1 MVKVH
6 AFTLG
11 PLQSN
16 SYLLADEVTREGLLF
31 DPGME
36 SEPVAEALARERLTL
51 TAIINTHGHFD
62 HVFGNAYFKAKTGA
76 PLLMHRADLD
86 LVKRLEEQ
94 SLYFGFRA
102 TPSPLPDRFLEEGD
116 EVRVGGIRLR
126 VLHTPGHSPGGICLV
141 TDGTAFV
148 GDTLS
153 AGSIGRTDLPGGSAE
168 TLLTS
173 IREKLLT
180 LPDDT
185 VIYPGHGPATTIG
198 HERRHNP
205 FLTGRVPLFDL

>member
-1 MVKVH
+1 VKVH
-6 AFTLG
+6 AFMVG

-16 SYLLADEVTREGLLF
+16 SYLLADEVTREAALF

-36 SEPVAEALARERLTL
+36 SEPVADVLARERLTV

-102 TPSPLPDRFLEEGD
+102 TPSPPPDRFLEEGD

-148 GDTLS
+148 GDTLF

>member
-1 MVKVH
+1 VKVH

-11 PLQSN
+11 PIQSN
-16 SYLLADEVTREGLLF
+16 AYLLADEATRETALF

-36 SEPVAEALARERLTL
+36 SEPVAEVLVRERLTL
-51 TAIINTHGHFD
+51 TAILNTHGHFD

-94 SLYFGFRA
+94 SMYFGFRA
-102 TPSPLPDRFLEEGD
+102 TPSPPPDRFLEEGD
-116 EVRVGGIRLR
+116 LVQVGGIRLR

-141 TDGTAFV
+141 TEGTAFV
-148 GDTLS
+148 GDTLF

-168 TLLTS
+168 TLLAS
-173 IREKLLT
+173 IREKLMT

-185 VIYPGHGPATTIG
+185 VVYPGHGPATTIG

-205 FLTGRVPLFDL
+205 FLTGRVSLFDL

>member
-1 MVKVH
+1 MKVH
-6 AFTLG
+6 AFTVG
-11 PLQSN
+11 PVQSN
-16 SYLLADEVTREGLLF
+16 SYLLADEATREAALF

-36 SEPVAEALARERLTL
+36 SEPVAEVLARERLTL

-102 TPSPLPDRFLEEGD
+102 TPSPPPDRFLEEGD

-148 GDTLS
+148 GDTLF

-205 FLTGRVPLFDL
+205 FLTGRVSLFDL

>member
-1 MVKVH
+1 MKVH
-6 AFTLG
+6 AFTVG
-11 PLQSN
+11 PLESN
-16 SYLLADEVTREGLLF
+16 SYLVVDEATREAALV

-36 SEPVAEALARERLTL
+36 SEPIADLLTRERLTV

-62 HVFGNAYFKAKTGA
+62 HVFGNAYFKAKAGA
-76 PLLMHRADLD
+76 PLLMHRADLE

-102 TPSPLPDRFLEEGD
+102 TPSPSPDRFLEEGD
-116 EVRVGGIRLR
+116 EVRVGEIRLR

-141 TDGTAFV
+141 TEGAAFV
-148 GDTLS
+148 GDTLF

-168 TLLTS
+168 ELLTS
-173 IREKLLT
+173 IREKLLV
-180 LPDDT
+180 LPDET
-185 VIYPGHGPATTIG
+185 VLYPGHGPATTIG

>member
-16 SYLLADEVTREGLLF
+16 SYLCADEATREGLLF

-102 TPSPLPDRFLEEGD
+102 TPSPAPDRFLEEGD
-116 EVRVGGIRLR
+116 EVRVGGTRLR

-141 TDGTAFV
+141 TEGTAFV
-148 GDTLS
+148 GDTLF
-153 AGSIGRTDLPGGSAE
+153 AGSIGRTDLPGGSVEA
-168 TLLTS
+168 LLAS

-185 VIYPGHGPATTIG
+185 VIYPGHGPPTTIG
-198 HERRHNP
+198 HERRYNP
-205 FLTGRVPLFDL
+205 FLTGRIPLLDL

>member
-1 MVKVH
+1 
-6 AFTLG
+6 
-11 PLQSN
+11 
-16 SYLLADEVTREGLLF
+16 SYLLADEVTREAALF

-36 SEPVAEALARERLTL
+36 SEAVADVLARERLTV

-102 TPSPLPDRFLEEGD
+102 TPSPPPDRFLEEGD

-148 GDTLS
+148 GDTLF

-205 FLTGRVPLFDL
+205 FLTGRVSLFDL

>member
-1 MVKVH
+1 MKVH
-6 AFTLG
+6 AFLVG
-11 PLQSN
+11 PLQTN
-16 SYLLADEVTREGLLF
+16 SYLLADEATREAALL

-36 SEPVAEALARERLTL
+36 SEPVAEVLARERLTL
-51 TAIINTHGHFD
+51 TSIINTHGHFD

-76 PLLMHRADLD
+76 PLLMHRADLE
-86 LVKRLEEQ
+86 LVKSLEEQ

-116 EVRVGGIRLR
+116 QVRVGGIQLA

-141 TDGTAFV
+141 TGRTAFV
-148 GDTLS
+148 GDTLF

-180 LPDDT
+180 LPDET
-185 VIYPGHGPATTIG
+185 VVYPGHGPATTIG

-205 FLTGRVPLFDL
+205 FLTGRAPLFDL

>member
-1 MVKVH
+1 MKVH
-6 AFTLG
+6 AFTVG

-16 SYLLADEVTREGLLF
+16 SYLLADEVTREAALF

-36 SEPVAEALARERLTL
+36 SEAVADVLARERLTV

-102 TPSPLPDRFLEEGD
+102 TPSPPPDRFLEEGD

-148 GDTLS
+148 GDTLF

>member
-1 MVKVH
+1 MKVH
-6 AFTLG
+6 AFTVG

-16 SYLLADEVTREGLLF
+16 SYLLTDEVTREAALF

-36 SEPVAEALARERLTL
+36 SEPVADVLARERLTV

-86 LVKRLEEQ
+86 LVRRLEEQ

-102 TPSPLPDRFLEEGD
+102 TPSPPPDRFLEEGD

-148 GDTLS
+148 GDTLF

>member
-1 MVKVH
+1 MV
-6 AFTLG
+6 G

-16 SYLLADEVTREGLLF
+16 SYLLADEVTREAALF

-36 SEPVAEALARERLTL
+36 SEPVADVLARERLTV

-102 TPSPLPDRFLEEGD
+102 TPSPPPDRFLEEGD

-148 GDTLS
+148 GDTLF

>member
-1 MVKVH
+1 MNVH
-6 AFTLG
+6 AFTVG

-16 SYLLADEVTREGLLF
+16 SYLLADEVTREAALF

-36 SEPVAEALARERLTL
+36 SEAVADVLARERLTV

-102 TPSPLPDRFLEEGD
+102 TPSPPPDRFLEEGD

-148 GDTLS
+148 GDTLF

>member
-1 MVKVH
+1 MKVH

-16 SYLLADEVTREGLLF
+16 SYLCADEATREGLLF

-102 TPSPLPDRFLEEGD
+102 TPSPAPDRFLEEGD
-116 EVRVGGIRLR
+116 EVRVGGTRLT

-148 GDTLS
+148 GDTLF

-205 FLTGRVPLFDL
+205 FLTGRVPLLDL

>member
-1 MVKVH
+1 MV
-6 AFTLG
+6 G

-16 SYLLADEVTREGLLF
+16 SYLLADEVTREAALF

-36 SEPVAEALARERLTL
+36 SEPVADILARERLIV

-102 TPSPLPDRFLEEGD
+102 TPSPPPDRFLEEGD

-148 GDTLS
+148 GDTLF

>member
-1 MVKVH
+1 MV
-6 AFTLG
+6 G

-16 SYLLADEVTREGLLF
+16 SYLLADEVTREAALF

-36 SEPVAEALARERLTL
+36 SESVADILARERLTV
-51 TAIINTHGHFD
+51 TAIVNTHGHFD

-102 TPSPLPDRFLEEGD
+102 TPSPPPDRFLEEGD

-126 VLHTPGHSPGGICLV
+126 VRHTPGHSPGGICLV

-148 GDTLS
+148 GDTLF

>member
-1 MVKVH
+1 MKVH
-6 AFTLG
+6 AFTVG

-16 SYLLADEVTREGLLF
+16 SYLLADEVTREAALF

-36 SEPVAEALARERLTL
+36 SEAVADVLARERLTV

-102 TPSPLPDRFLEEGD
+102 TPSPPPDRFLEEGD

-148 GDTLS
+148 GDTLF

-173 IREKLLT
+173 IRERLLT

-205 FLTGRVPLFDL
+205 FLTGRVSLFDL

>member
-1 MVKVH
+1 VKVH
-6 AFTLG
+6 AFTVG
-11 PLQSN
+11 PVQSN
-16 SYLLADEVTREGLLF
+16 SYLLADEATREAVLF

-36 SEPVAEALARERLTL
+36 SEPVAEVLARERLTL

-102 TPSPLPDRFLEEGD
+102 TPSPPPDRFLEEGD

-148 GDTLS
+148 GDTLF

>member
-1 MVKVH
+1 MV
-6 AFTLG
+6 G

-16 SYLLADEVTREGLLF
+16 SYLLADEVTREAALF

-36 SEPVAEALARERLTL
+36 SESVADILARERLIV

-102 TPSPLPDRFLEEGD
+102 TPSPPPDRFLEEGD

-126 VLHTPGHSPGGICLV
+126 VLHTPGHSAGGICLV

-148 GDTLS
+148 GDTLF

>member
-1 MVKVH
+1 VKVH
-6 AFTLG
+6 AFTVG
-11 PLQSN
+11 PLESN
-16 SYLLADEVTREGLLF
+16 SYLVVDEAAREAALL

-36 SEPVAEALARERLTL
+36 SEPVADVLAREHLTV
-51 TAIINTHGHFD
+51 TSIINTHGHFD

-102 TPSPLPDRFLEEGD
+102 TPSPSPDRFLEEGD

-141 TDGTAFV
+141 TDGAAFV
-148 GDTLS
+148 GDTLF

-168 TLLTS
+168 ELLTS
-173 IREKLLT
+173 IREKLLA
-180 LPDDT
+180 LPDET
-185 VIYPGHGPATTIG
+185 VLYPGHGPATTIG

>member
-1 MVKVH
+1 MKVH
-6 AFTLG
+6 AFTVG
-11 PLQSN
+11 PLESN
-16 SYLLADEVTREGLLF
+16 SYLLVDETTREAALL

-36 SEPVAEALARERLTL
+36 SEPVADVLARERLAV

-102 TPSPLPDRFLEEGD
+102 TPSPSPDRFLEEGD
-116 EVRVGGIRLR
+116 EVRVGEIRLR

-141 TDGTAFV
+141 TEGAAFV
-148 GDTLS
+148 GDTLF
-153 AGSIGRTDLPGGSAE
+153 AGSVGRTDLPGGSAE
-168 TLLTS
+168 ELLTS
-173 IREKLLT
+173 IREKLLP
-180 LPDDT
+180 LSDET
-185 VIYPGHGPATTIG
+185 VLYPGHGPATTIG

>member
-1 MVKVH
+1 MKVH
-6 AFTLG
+6 AFTVG
-11 PLQSN
+11 PLESN
-16 SYLLADEVTREGLLF
+16 SYLVVDEAAREAALL

-36 SEPVAEALARERLTL
+36 SEPVADVLAREHLTV
-51 TAIINTHGHFD
+51 TSIINTHGHFD

-102 TPSPLPDRFLEEGD
+102 TPSPSPDRFLEEGD

-141 TDGTAFV
+141 TDGAAFV
-148 GDTLS
+148 GDTLF

-168 TLLTS
+168 ELLTS
-173 IREKLLT
+173 IREKLLA
-180 LPDDT
+180 LPDET
-185 VIYPGHGPATTIG
+185 VLYPGHGPATTIG

>member
-1 MVKVH
+1 M
-6 AFTLG
+6 
-11 PLQSN
+11 QSN
-16 SYLLADEVTREGLLF
+16 SYLLADEVTREAALF

-36 SEPVAEALARERLTL
+36 SEPVADVLARERLTV

-62 HVFGNAYFKAKTGA
+62 HVFGNAYFKAKTSA

-102 TPSPLPDRFLEEGD
+102 TPSPPPDRFLEEGD

-148 GDTLS
+148 GDTLF
-153 AGSIGRTDLPGGSAE
+153 AGSIGRTDLHGGSAE

-205 FLTGRVPLFDL
+205 FLTGRVPLLDL

>member
-1 MVKVH
+1 MKVH
-6 AFTLG
+6 AFTVG
-11 PLQSN
+11 PVQSN
-16 SYLLADEVTREGLLF
+16 SYLLADEATREAALF

-36 SEPVAEALARERLTL
+36 SEPVAEVLARERLTL

-102 TPSPLPDRFLEEGD
+102 TPSPPPDRFLEEGD
-116 EVRVGGIRLR
+116 EVRVGGVRLR

-148 GDTLS
+148 GDTLF
-153 AGSIGRTDLPGGSAE
+153 AGSIGRTDLPGASAE

-185 VIYPGHGPATTIG
+185 VVYPGHGPATTIG

-205 FLTGRVPLFDL
+205 FLTGRVSLFDL

>member
-1 MVKVH
+1 MKVH
-6 AFTLG
+6 AFTVG
-11 PLQSN
+11 PLESN
-16 SYLLADEVTREGLLF
+16 SYLLVDETTREAALL

-36 SEPVAEALARERLTL
+36 SEPVADVLARERLAV

-102 TPSPLPDRFLEEGD
+102 TPSPSPDRFLEEGD

-141 TDGTAFV
+141 TEGAAFV
-148 GDTLS
+148 GDTIF

-168 TLLTS
+168 ELLTS
-173 IREKLLT
+173 IREKLLA
-180 LPDDT
+180 LPDET
-185 VIYPGHGPATTIG
+185 VLYPGHGPATTIG

-205 FLTGRVPLFDL
+205 FLTGRVPLFEL

>member
-1 MVKVH
+1 MV
-6 AFTLG
+6 G

-16 SYLLADEVTREGLLF
+16 SYLLADEVTGEAALF

-36 SEPVAEALARERLTL
+36 SEPVADVLARERLTV

-148 GDTLS
+148 GDTLF

>member
-1 MVKVH
+1 MV
-6 AFTLG
+6 G

-16 SYLLADEVTREGLLF
+16 SYLLADEVTREAALF

-36 SEPVAEALARERLTL
+36 SEPVADILARERLIV

-102 TPSPLPDRFLEEGD
+102 TPSPPPDRFLEEGD

-126 VLHTPGHSPGGICLV
+126 VLHTPGHSAGGICLV

-148 GDTLS
+148 GDTLF

>member
-1 MVKVH
+1 MKVH
-6 AFTLG
+6 AFTVG

-16 SYLLADEVTREGLLF
+16 SYLLADEVTREAALF

-36 SEPVAEALARERLTL
+36 SEPVADVLARERLTV

-102 TPSPLPDRFLEEGD
+102 TPSPPPDRFLEEGD

-148 GDTLS
+148 GDTLF

-173 IREKLLT
+173 VREKLLT

>member
-1 MVKVH
+1 MKVH
-6 AFTLG
+6 AFTVG

-16 SYLLADEVTREGLLF
+16 SYLLADEVTREAALF

-36 SEPVAEALARERLTL
+36 SEPVADVLARERLTV

-102 TPSPLPDRFLEEGD
+102 TPSPPPDRFLEEGD

-148 GDTLS
+148 GDTLF

-205 FLTGRVPLFDL
+205 FLTGRVPLLDL

>member
-1 MVKVH
+1 MKVH

-16 SYLLADEVTREGLLF
+16 SYLCADEATREGLLF

-102 TPSPLPDRFLEEGD
+102 TPSPAPDRFLEEGD
-116 EVRVGGIRLR
+116 EIRVGGTRLT

-148 GDTLS
+148 GDTLF

>member
-1 MVKVH
+1 MKVH
-6 AFTLG
+6 AFTVG

-16 SYLLADEVTREGLLF
+16 SYLLADEVTREAALF

-36 SEPVAEALARERLTL
+36 SEPVADVLARERLTV

-76 PLLMHRADLD
+76 PLLVHRADLD

-102 TPSPLPDRFLEEGD
+102 TPSPPPDRFLEEGD

-148 GDTLS
+148 GDTLF

>member
-1 MVKVH
+1 MKVH
-6 AFTLG
+6 AFTVG

-16 SYLLADEVTREGLLF
+16 SYLLADEVTREAALF

-36 SEPVAEALARERLTL
+36 SEPVADVLARERLTV

-62 HVFGNAYFKAKTGA
+62 HVFGNAWFKAKTGA

-102 TPSPLPDRFLEEGD
+102 TPSPPPDRFLEEGD

-148 GDTLS
+148 GDTLF

>member
-1 MVKVH
+1 VKVH
-6 AFTLG
+6 AFTVG

-16 SYLLADEVTREGLLF
+16 SYLLADEVTREAALF

-36 SEPVAEALARERLTL
+36 SEPVADILARERLIV

-102 TPSPLPDRFLEEGD
+102 TPSPPPDRFLEEGD

-141 TDGTAFV
+141 TDGTAVV
-148 GDTLS
+148 GDTLF

>member
-1 MVKVH
+1 MKVH
-6 AFTLG
+6 AFTVG
-11 PLQSN
+11 PLESN
-16 SYLLADEVTREGLLF
+16 SYLVVDEAAREAALL

-36 SEPVAEALARERLTL
+36 SEPVADVLARERLTV
-51 TAIINTHGHFD
+51 TSIINTHGHFD

-102 TPSPLPDRFLEEGD
+102 TPSPSPDRFLEEGD

-141 TDGTAFV
+141 TDGAAFV
-148 GDTLS
+148 GDTLF
-153 AGSIGRTDLPGGSAE
+153 AGSVGRTDLPGGSAE
-168 TLLTS
+168 ELLTS
-173 IREKLLT
+173 IREKLLA
-180 LPDDT
+180 LPDET
-185 VIYPGHGPATTIG
+185 VLYPGHGPATTIG

>member
-1 MVKVH
+1 MKVH

-11 PLQSN
+11 PIQSN
-16 SYLLADEVTREGLLF
+16 AYLLADEATRETALF

-36 SEPVAEALARERLTL
+36 SEPVAEVLVRERLTL
-51 TAIINTHGHFD
+51 TAILNTHGHFD

-94 SLYFGFRA
+94 SMYFGFRA
-102 TPSPLPDRFLEEGD
+102 TPSPPPDRFLEEGD
-116 EVRVGGIRLR
+116 LVQVGGIRLR

-141 TDGTAFV
+141 TEGTAFV
-148 GDTLS
+148 GDTLF

-168 TLLTS
+168 TLFTS
-173 IREKLLT
+173 IREKLMT

-185 VIYPGHGPATTIG
+185 VVYPGHGPATTIG

-205 FLTGRVPLFDL
+205 FLTGQISLLDL

>member
-1 MVKVH
+1 MV
-6 AFTLG
+6 G

-16 SYLLADEVTREGLLF
+16 SYLLADEVTREAALF

-36 SEPVAEALARERLTL
+36 SEPVADILARERLTV
-51 TAIINTHGHFD
+51 TAIVNTHGHFD

-102 TPSPLPDRFLEEGD
+102 TPSPPPDRFLEEGD

-126 VLHTPGHSPGGICLV
+126 VLHTPGHSAGGICLV

-148 GDTLS
+148 GDTLF

>member
-1 MVKVH
+1 MKVH
-6 AFTLG
+6 AFTVG
-11 PLQSN
+11 PLESN
-16 SYLLADEVTREGLLF
+16 SYLVVDEAAREAALL

-36 SEPVAEALARERLTL
+36 SEPVADVLAREHLTV
-51 TAIINTHGHFD
+51 TSIINTHGHFD

-102 TPSPLPDRFLEEGD
+102 TPSPSPDRFLEEGD
-116 EVRVGGIRLR
+116 EVRVGGVRLR

-141 TDGTAFV
+141 TDGAAFV
-148 GDTLS
+148 GDTLF

-168 TLLTS
+168 ELLTS
-173 IREKLLT
+173 IREKLLA
-180 LPDDT
+180 LPDET
-185 VIYPGHGPATTIG
+185 VLYPGHGPATTIG

>member
-1 MVKVH
+1 MKVH
-6 AFTLG
+6 AFTVG
-11 PLQSN
+11 PVQSN
-16 SYLLADEVTREGLLF
+16 SYLLADEATREAALF

-36 SEPVAEALARERLTL
+36 SEPVAEVLARERLTL

-102 TPSPLPDRFLEEGD
+102 TPSPPPDRFLEEGD

-148 GDTLS
+148 GDTLF
-153 AGSIGRTDLPGGSAE
+153 AGSIGRTDLPGASAE

-185 VIYPGHGPATTIG
+185 VVYPGHGPATTIG

-205 FLTGRVPLFDL
+205 FLTGRVSLFDL

>member
-1 MVKVH
+1 MKVH
-6 AFTLG
+6 AFTVG

-16 SYLLADEVTREGLLF
+16 SYLLADEVTREAALF

-36 SEPVAEALARERLTL
+36 SEPVADVLARERLTV

-102 TPSPLPDRFLEEGD
+102 TPSPPPDRFLEEGD

-148 GDTLS
+148 GDTLF

>member
-1 MVKVH
+1 MV
-6 AFTLG
+6 G

-16 SYLLADEVTREGLLF
+16 SYLLADEVTREAALF

-36 SEPVAEALARERLTL
+36 SEPVADILARERLTV
-51 TAIINTHGHFD
+51 TAIVNTHGHFD

-102 TPSPLPDRFLEEGD
+102 TPSPPPDRFLEEGD

-126 VLHTPGHSPGGICLV
+126 VRHTPGHSPGGICLV

-148 GDTLS
+148 GDTLF